1 MNEVNVSHQE
11 MHHGPPLMQ
20 TLAHSYKYTQA
31 YLYAWVAASS
41 ITLTHPSPN
50 GNLHRWRFVMMSPSS
65 PPSRWI
71 LGALVPNRTPLTP
84 PCPPT
89 FHPQM
94 R

>member
-20 TLAHSYKYTQA
+20 TLAHS
-31 YLYAWVAASS
+31 

-50 GNLHRWRFVMMSPSS
+50 SNLHHWRFVMMSPSS

-84 PCPPT
+84 LCPPT